1 MCSTEKLS
9 EADANLPYFHGAL
22 MNIDA
27 DQLLVNEGDFMV
39 TMKKQL
45 DINKLVCTIFG
56 FRAFLEVLHF

>member
-45 DINKLVCTIFG
+45 DINKLQLFLAVRLKIG
-56 FRAFLEVLHF
+56 RAHV

>member
-1 MCSTEKLS
+1 
-9 EADANLPYFHGAL
+9 